1 MIGFF
6 PQIYP
11 DELVYSWLARYYAR
25 SGYSAYIDAIR
36 DLFGKIVR
44 PDVELFN
51 KFDEDALAVIT
62 SQVSMH
68 DLIMKH
74 TMYPYYARFL
84 PMERR
89 KRAYKAMS
97 NLEPTGHNLL
107 PFPQNRGDSQG
118 ERRVRYCP
126 LCVAEDRKKYGET
139 YIHRM
144 HQMVGINICPLHHC
158 MLKNSDILIA
168 GKVSPKLHVI
178 DQMVEDESV
187 ELCDDEKNVSLAKYV
202 FRVFEADIEM
212 NNPVQAGDFIHSKM
226 ANTKYRSQRGQQRNI
241 SILMQDYYDFYGGID
256 YGIIYDWQ
264 MQKLLNNKKYL
275 TIEVCQVAMVLGI
288 KPEELVSMNLPKKS
302 QEQEFDELVK
312 KLHKQGISYPK
323 IAEQLGAS
331 LNLVKPA
338 GEGKFKKT
346 RRKVCKGGVQ
356 ANDWDAYDLEILP
369 DVEKAAKEI
378 YEGADDGRPRRVN
391 VAAVEKRLGLTEGRL
406 KKLRRCLDVIRSYSE
421 TQEHYWAR
429 EVVWVAK
436 VIANKGELINWKT
449 ISTMTNM
456 RRENLIACFSDLQQ
470 IDTTVFRKVKD
481 LMRGY

>member
-6 PQIYP
+6 PQIYQ
-11 DELVYSWLARYYAR
+11 DELVYSWLARYYVR

-36 DLFGKIVR
+36 DLFEKVVR

-51 KFDEDALAVIT
+51 RFNEEALSVIT
-62 SQVSMH
+62 SQVSMC

-89 KRAYKAMS
+89 QKAYDAMA
-97 NLEPTGHNLL
+97 NMEPTGHNLL
-107 PFPQNRGDSQG
+107 PFPQNRGEIRED
-118 ERRVRYCP
+118 RRVRYCP
-126 LCVAEDRKKYGET
+126 LCVRQDRKKYGET

-144 HQMVGINICPLHHC
+144 HQMVGINICPVHHC
-158 MLKNSDILIA
+158 MLKNSEILIA

-178 DQMVEDESV
+178 DHMVEDEPV
-187 ELCDDEKNVSLAKYV
+187 EMCDDEKQISLAKYV
-202 FRVFEADIEM
+202 FRVFDADIEM
-212 NNPVQAGDFIHSKM
+212 DNPVQVGDFIHSKM
-226 ANTKYRSQRGQQRNI
+226 ANTKYRSRRGQQRNI
-241 SILMQDYYDFYGGID
+241 AVLMQDYCDFYGEIN

-264 MQKLLNNKKYL
+264 MQKLLNNKKFL
-275 TIEVCQVAMVLGI
+275 PIEVCQVAMVLGI
-288 KPEELVSMNLPKKS
+288 KPEELISMKLPRKS

-312 KLHKQGISYPK
+312 KLHRQGISYPK

-338 GEGKFKKT
+338 GEGKFKKK

-356 ANDWDAYDLEILP
+356 GNDWDAYDLEILP
-369 DVEKAAKEI
+369 DVQRAAKEI

-406 KKLRRCLDVIRSYSE
+406 RKLRRCIDAIQSYYE

-429 EVVWVAK
+429 EVIWVANLVSQNK
-436 VIANKGELINWKT
+436 ERLNWNVIRRK
-449 ISTMTNM
+449 TNM
-456 RRENLIACFSDLQQ
+456 KKRDLISCM
-470 IDTTVFRKVKD
+470 KD
-481 LMRGY
+481 LKRIDNEVYKIINAIL

>member
-11 DELVYSWLARYYAR
+11 DELVYSWLARYYVR

-36 DLFGKIVR
+36 DLFEKVVR

-51 KFDEDALAVIT
+51 RFNEEALLVIT
-62 SQVSMH
+62 SQVSMR

-89 KRAYKAMS
+89 QKAYDAMA
-97 NLEPTGHNLL
+97 NMEPTGHNLL
-107 PFPQNRGDSQG
+107 PFPQNRGEIREG
-118 ERRVRYCP
+118 RRVRYCP
-126 LCVAEDRKKYGET
+126 LCVRQDRKKYGET

-144 HQMVGINICPLHHC
+144 HQMVGINICPVHHC
-158 MLKNSDILIA
+158 VLKNSDILIA

-178 DQMVEDESV
+178 DQMVGDESV
-187 ELCDDEKNVSLAKYV
+187 EMCDDEKNVSLAEYV
-202 FRVFEADIEM
+202 FRVFDADIEM
-212 NNPVQAGDFIHSKM
+212 GNPVQAGNFIHSKM

-241 SILMQDYYDFYGGID
+241 AVLMQDYCKFYDEID

-264 MQKLLNNKKYL
+264 MQKLLNNKKFL

-288 KPEELVSMNLPKKS
+288 KPEELISMKLPKKS

-312 KLHKQGISYPK
+312 KLHRQGISYPK
-323 IAEQLGAS
+323 IAEQMGAS

-338 GEGKFKKT
+338 GEGKFKKK

-369 DVEKAAKEI
+369 DVQRAAREI
-378 YEGADDGRPRRVN
+378 YEGTDDGRPHRVN
-391 VAAVEKRLGLTEGRL
+391 VAAVEKRLGLPGGRL
-406 KKLRRCLDVIRSYSE
+406 RKLTRCLDVIQSFSE

-429 EVVWVAK
+429 EVIWV
-436 VIANKGELINWKT
+436 VRESTRMNELLNWKLIRT
-449 ISTMTNM
+449 RTNM
-456 RRENLIACFSDLQQ
+456 KKINLIASMA
-470 IDTTVFRKVKD
+470 VVKIMD
-481 LMRGY
+481 CSIYEKIKDFL

>member
-6 PQIYP
+6 PQIYS
-11 DELVYSWLARYYAR
+11 DELVYSWLARYYVR

-36 DLFGKIVR
+36 DLFEKVVR

-51 KFDEDALAVIT
+51 RFNEEALLVIT
-62 SQVSMH
+62 SQISMR

-89 KRAYKAMS
+89 QKAYEAMA
-97 NLEPTGHNLL
+97 NMEPTGHNLL
-107 PFPQNRGDSQG
+107 PFPQNRGEIRED
-118 ERRVRYCP
+118 RRVRYCP
-126 LCVAEDRKKYGET
+126 LCVRQDRKKYGET

-144 HQMVGINICPLHHC
+144 HQMVGINICPDHHC
-158 MLKNSDILIA
+158 MLKNSEILIA

-178 DQMVEDESV
+178 DQMVGDESV
-187 ELCDDEKNVSLAKYV
+187 EMCDDEKNVSLAEYV
-202 FRVFEADIEM
+202 FRVFDADIEM
-212 NNPVQAGDFIHSKM
+212 DNPVQAGDFIHSKM
-226 ANTKYRSQRGQQRNI
+226 ANTKYRSQRGQLRNI
-241 SILMQDYYDFYGGID
+241 SVLMQDYCDFYGKIN

-275 TIEVCQVAMVLGI
+275 TIEVCQVGMVLGI
-288 KPEELVSMNLPKKS
+288 KPEELVSMKLPKKS
-302 QEQEFDELVK
+302 QEEEFDELVK

-338 GEGKFKKT
+338 GEGKFKKKH
-346 RRKVCKGGVQ
+346 RKVCKGGVQ
-356 ANDWDAYDLEILP
+356 AYDWDAYDLEILP
-369 DVEKAAKEI
+369 DVQRVAYEI
-378 YEGADDGRPRRVN
+378 YEGSDDGRPRRVN

-406 KKLRRCLDVIRSYSE
+406 RKLHRCIDTIQSYYE

-429 EVVWVAK
+429 EVVWV
-436 VIANKGELINWKT
+436 VEEVNRNGEALKWNT
-449 ISTMTNM
+449 IRRKTNM
-456 RRENLIACFSDLQQ
+456 KRENLDACYEDLK
-470 IDTTVFRKVKD
+470 TLNKSVFEQVNSVV
-481 LMRGY
+481 